1 MVAEFDDGDGI
12 KNPCRVEDEV
22 SMLERVNVTLDEQKI
37 RTTLYGQE
45 TATRDVD
52 TVPCILG
59 VSCDCYSDRRAR
71 TFEVLDRS
79 SGSRL

>member
-1 MVAEFDDGDGI
+1 
-12 KNPCRVEDEV
+12 
-22 SMLERVNVTLDEQKI
+22 MLKRVNVTLDEQKI
-37 RTTLYGQE
+37 RTTLHGQE

-52 TVPCILG
+52 TVPCILS
-59 VSCDCYSDRRAR
+59 VSCDCYINRKAH